1 MLMLSIFFVPS
12 GVQQDLDRS
21 LSLLKLEEVNMYV
34 CMYIAKQQQTKT
46 NVPPAPAAG
55 LADQIETKQ

>member
-1 MLMLSIFFVPS
+1 MLMLSTFFVPS

-34 CMYIAKQQQTKT
+34 CMYVYILQNNNKQKPMFLLLLLL
-46 NVPPAPAAG
+46 V
-55 LADQIETKQ
+55 LQIK

>member
-1 MLMLSIFFVPS
+1 MLSIFFLPS

-34 CMYIAKQQQTKT
+34 CILQNNNKQKPMFLLLLLLLL
-46 NVPPAPAAG
+46 V
-55 LADQIETKQ
+55 LQIK

>member
-34 CMYIAKQQQTKT
+34 CMYVCILQNNNKQKPMFLLLLLL
-46 NVPPAPAAG
+46 V
-55 LADQIETKQ
+55 LQIK

>member
-1 MLMLSIFFVPS
+1 M
-12 GVQQDLDRS
+12 QQDLDRF

-34 CMYIAKQQQTKT
+34 YIYIAKQQQTKT
-46 NVPPAPAAG
+46 NVPPAPAPG

>member
-1 MLMLSIFFVPS
+1 MLSIFFLPS
-12 GVQQDLDRS
+12 GVQQDLDRF

-34 CMYIAKQQQTKT
+34 YIYIAKQQQTKT
-46 NVPPAPAAG
+46 NVPPAPAPG

>member
-1 MLMLSIFFVPS
+1 MLMLSTFFVPS

-34 CMYIAKQQQTKT
+34 CMYVYILQNNNKQKPMFRLLLLL
-46 NVPPAPAAG
+46 V
-55 LADQIETKQ
+55 LQIK